1 MDAYAQNSYF
11 NYYTPSRNQ
20 SDSGVFGT
28 DGRAPINMPHPA
40 DEDVPKE
47 TRHIFAIDSRQRD
60 FSIYPDPNDYLMNIP
75 EFYKNVKSLE
85 LKAAIIPKTEY
96 NIHTCNNKIPFAV
109 GDFITNVRYSG
120 KSNLFKSLTDG
131 STPADGLS
139 VTMTLSGD
147 TPSAPAI
154 ITATTLNG
162 GIGNITVVYG
172 GSGYTPD
179 SRITLTASLSGYTSI
194 NEFTITVGLHYTA
207 KLREGQYSNTGN
219 PKYFHINASGV
230 RTIMRSHTPV
240 RGLSREIEDAMTEA
254 IGADGLTPSTRSRAG
269 WYERPYDAD
278 PDNYSV
284 NNVASYQA
292 SDNPVFFSV
301 RYVNQYPVLDR
312 FVDKEIGDNYQNPD
326 YYETNACNFNR
337 IDISNQL
344 IVKIKSTD
352 ATPTNNPGTLDFN
365 KYRYIV
371 TKYYT
376 IGTTGGQTEYLLFLY
391 IVGVIEDGT
400 ETELV
405 GFENVDPVYTWQGI
419 DPSLG
424 DPTETTTPSPT
435 GSFLDVDN
443 IISGSMVVCPWHL
456 MFKNVDADI
465 AGLLGFRRVN
475 YTMGKYIP
483 PVTIKGVYDGS
494 AASALLY
501 GYGYVHRSD
510 FDWTLNADP
519 EYVILSFRSSIN
531 AISDAYTSEANDRVD
546 SDAASNLGRSFAAL
560 VFDNN
565 KPAVLQGLTYSKGV
579 SFDEAGI
586 QSNLTSFGF
595 SQISRT
601 TNDYII
607 GAGSPL
613 ETVISELSGY
623 LGNTDSG
630 LYTSPGL
637 TKALKGADFDI
648 KKISFK
654 QPISRLGDIAIQF
667 TKFNKVNTH
676 TEAEKYDFKGREHLL
691 LFEIVIVENIKF

>member
-1 MDAYAQNSYF
+1 MDAYGQNSYF

-20 SDSGVFGT
+20 SDSGVFGA

-47 TRHIFAIDSRQRD
+47 TRHIFAVDSRQRD
-60 FSIYPDPNDYLMNIP
+60 FSTYPDPNDYLMNIP

-120 KSNLFKSLTDG
+120 KSNLFKSLTNG

-139 VTMTLSGD
+139 ITMTLSGD

-172 GSGYTPD
+172 GAGYTPD

-219 PKYFHINASGV
+219 PKYYHINSSGL

-240 RGLSREIEDAMTEA
+240 RGLAREIEDAMTEA
-254 IGADGLTPSTRSRAG
+254 IGAEGVTPYVRSRIG
-269 WYERPYDAD
+269 WYERPYEAD

-284 NNVASYQA
+284 GTVSYA
-292 SDNPVFFSV
+292 ANDSPVFFSV

-312 FVDKEIGDNYQNPD
+312 FVKKNIEDEFDNPD

-352 ATPTNNPGTLDFN
+352 ATPTNNPGTIDFN
-365 KYRYIV
+365 NYRYIV
-371 TKYYT
+371 VNYYT
-376 IGTTGGQTEYLLFLY
+376 IGVEGGETEYLLFL
-391 IVGVIEDGT
+391 IPLSIIESGT
-400 ETELV
+400 ETITG
-405 GFENVDPVYTWQGI
+405 GFEIVNPDYVWQGI

-424 DPTETTTPSPT
+424 DPTETTVPSPP

-443 IISGSMVVCPWHL
+443 IVSGTMVVAPWHL

-465 AGLLGFRRVN
+465 ASLLGFRRVN
-475 YTMGKYIP
+475 YTMGKYISP
-483 PVTIKGVYDGS
+483 ITIKGTYGGS
-494 AASALLY
+494 EASAVLY

-531 AISDAYTSEANDRVD
+531 SISDAYTSEANDRVD

-579 SFDEAGI
+579 GFDEAGI
-586 QSNLTSFGF
+586 QSNVTNFGF
-595 SQISRT
+595 SQITRT
-601 TNDYII
+601 TDNYST
-607 GAGSPL
+607 GPVEG
-613 ETVISELSGY
+613 ETAISELSGY

-691 LFEIVIVENIKF
+691 LFEIVTVENIKF